1 MEIEALIIY
10 ILQVLFLLLESYI
23 TYLLLKYLK
32 QKPLGMQT
40 LLDKVVKDAITCIMF
55 HQILGVFIIG
65 LIVKFARP
73 LTDDNPDS
81 IAAPTYLSIF
91 LF

>member
-1 MEIEALIIY
+1 
-10 ILQVLFLLLESYI
+10 
-23 TYLLLKYLK
+23 
-32 QKPLGMQT
+32 MQT

-65 LIVKFARP
+65 LIVKFARS